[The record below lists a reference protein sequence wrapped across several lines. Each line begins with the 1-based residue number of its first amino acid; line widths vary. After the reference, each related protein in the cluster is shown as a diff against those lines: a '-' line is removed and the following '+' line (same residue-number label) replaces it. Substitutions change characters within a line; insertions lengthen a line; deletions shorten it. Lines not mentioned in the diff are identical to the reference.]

1 MSAGSEAYPTV
12 RKLDGVFFRVERD
25 GEWRNVCY
33 SDMTQAERD
42 EVIGDRPARWW
53 KSLAEAMADYLRAVG
68 DQFDIVSA

>member
-1 MSAGSEAYPTV
+1 MGAKSEDCPTP

-53 KSLAEAMADYLRAVG
+53 KSLAEEMAECLRAVG
-68 DQFDIVSA
+68 DELDIVSA